1 MELMELALRHVPP
14 ARMQETA
21 RRLMVGGEP
30 VPPDGETLSLV
41 QLFSADLALF
51 TAPPGRSS
59 AVERLAKLHRPSSA
73 GVEGQALAGL
83 LKARLALL
91 EVTGSA
97 GDDGTLPGRDLMAGQ
112 MLRVEDASLPNR
124 PLAGQRLVGRL
135 VPVGGRGVIV
145 GVAIPADAAVL
156 ELLRSWQTR
165 DGRGWSNAGR
175 AAEALYRHA
184 LRHEVRLCSEPDPE
198 PDVFP
203 HRPED
208 GPLHALAHTWATL
221 PEGGTPPAD
230 QERQARAFSNLGD
243 HLLDAL
249 SAATLAR
256 SFGRC
261 DLAAGYERILAL
273 MLDTLQRRAAIGQNG
288 SIRVL
293 AWAER
298 ELADGSV
305 PPEARALFQRLKS
318 RAAPAEDAGLDRL
331 RARIRALRAK
341 TVDQGC
347 TEEEAL
353 AAAAKVADLLDRY
366 GLSLSE
372 LDLRHQTCEGF
383 GIETGRK
390 RGAPLDDIVPAIA
403 GFCDCR
409 SWMET
414 TPDQLIR
421 HVFFG
426 LPADTAGARY
436 LYEVI
441 AATLEA
447 GTAAF
452 RADELYQGHH
462 SSQRASATRSFQI
475 GMVHSIAGKL
485 HQLKQQR
492 DSGIRSVHGRD
503 LVPIKRGVIDDELE
517 KLGISFRSKA
527 KRAARVLSD
536 AYHAGREAGEA
547 FEFHPGIEG
556 KEPA

>member
-14 ARMQETA
+14 ARMQEIA

-30 VPPDGETLSLV
+30 VPPGGEALSLV

-51 TAPPGRSS
+51 TAPPGRSN
-59 AVERLAKLHRPSSA
+59 AVERLAKQHRPPPASA
-73 GVEGQALAGL
+73 EGQALAGL
-83 LKARLALL
+83 LKARLTLL
-91 EVTGSA
+91 ELTGPA
-97 GDDGTLPGRDLMAGQ
+97 GEGTLPARDLMSGQ
-112 MLRVEDASLPNR
+112 PLRLEETSLPDR
-124 PLAGQRLVGRL
+124 PLTGQRLVGRL
-135 VPVGGRGVIV
+135 VPVGGCGVIV
-145 GVAIPADAAVL
+145 GVAIPVDAAVL

-165 DGRGWSNAGR
+165 DGHGWSNPVR

-184 LRHEVRLCSEPDPE
+184 LRHDVDLLSEPDLE

-208 GPLHALAHTWATL
+208 GTLHALAHAWAAL
-221 PEGGTPPAD
+221 PEGGAPPAD
-230 QERQARAFSNLGD
+230 QERQARSLSTLGD

-256 SFGRC
+256 SFGLG

-273 MLDTLQRRAAIGQNG
+273 MLDSLQRRAAIGQSG

-293 AWAER
+293 AWAEQ
-298 ELADGSV
+298 ELAHGSV

-331 RARIRALRAK
+331 RARIRGLRAK

-353 AAAAKVADLLDRY
+353 AAAEKVADLLDRY

-372 LDLRHQTCEGF
+372 LELRHQPCEGF

-390 RGAPLDDIVPAIA
+390 RGVPLDDIVPAIA
-403 GFCDCR
+403 EFCDCR

-441 AATLEA
+441 ATTLET

-452 RADELYQGHH
+452 RADDLYREHH
-462 SSQRASATRSFQI
+462 SSQRASATRSFQV
-475 GMVHSIAGKL
+475 GMVHSIAGKV

-492 DSGIRSVHGRD
+492 DSGIRSAHGGD
-503 LVPIKRGVIDDELE
+503 LVPIKHGVIDDELE

-527 KRAARVLSD
+527 KRAGRVLSD

-556 KEPA
+556 RGPA